1 LIDLKENAM
10 NLVERVKRLLLSPRT
25 EWGVIDAESTTPAA
39 LYTGYVLPLAAIG
52 PIAQVIGYSVFGI
65 SVPFLGTYRVPIGSA
80 ITNAILTYVLTLIA
94 TYLLGLII
102 DGLAPTFGAQRSP
115 IQALK
120 VAVYS
125 STAAWL
131 AGVFA
136 LVPGLRPL
144 QILGLY
150 SLYLLY
156 LGLPMVM
163 KAPRDKAPGYT
174 VVLVLASIVLFMVI
188 GFTAGRFLAVPTAG
202 MTLP

>member
-1 LIDLKENAM
+1 MPM
-10 NLVERVKRLLLSPRT
+10 NLVERVRQLLLSPRT
-25 EWGVIDAESTTPAA
+25 EWAVIDAEPTTPAA
-39 LYTGYVLPLAAIG
+39 LYTGYAMPLAAIG
-52 PIAQVIGYSVFGI
+52 PIAQIIGYSVFGI
-65 SVPFLGTYRVPIGSA
+65 SVPFMGTYRVPIGSA
-80 ITNAILTYVLTLIA
+80 ITNAVVTYILSLIA
-94 TYLLGLII
+94 TYVLGLII

-115 IQALK
+115 IQGLK

-136 LVPGLRPL
+136 LVPGLRIL

-156 LGLPMVM
+156 LGLPVLM
-163 KAPRDKAPGYT
+163 KAPRDKAVGYT
-174 VVLVLASIVLFMVI
+174 VVVVLASIVLFMVI
-188 GFTAGRFLAVPTAG
+188 GFIAGRFLAVPTAG

>member
-1 LIDLKENAM
+1 M

-80 ITNAILTYVLTLIA
+80 ITNAILTYVLALIA

-125 STAAWL
+125 STPAWL

-156 LGLPMVM
+156 LGLPMLM

-174 VVLVLASIVLFMVI
+174 VVVVLASIVLFMVI

>member
-1 LIDLKENAM
+1 M
-10 NLVERVKRLLLSPRT
+10 NLVERVRQLMLSPRS
-25 EWGVIDAESTTPAA
+25 EWEVIDAEPTTPAA
-39 LYTGYVLPLAAIG
+39 LYTGYVMPLAAIG
-52 PIAQVIGYSVFGI
+52 PVAQVIGYSVFGI
-65 SVPFLGTYRVPIGSA
+65 TVPFLGTYRVPIGSA
-80 ITNAILTYVLTLIA
+80 ITAAIVTYILSLIG

-102 DGLAPTFGAQRSP
+102 DGLGPTFGAQRNQ

-136 LVPGLRPL
+136 LVPGLRAL

-150 SLYLLY
+150 SVYLLY
-156 LGLPMVM
+156 LGLPTLM
-163 KAPRDKAPGYT
+163 KAPRDKAMGYT
-174 VVLVLASIVLFMVI
+174 TVVILASIVLFILI
-188 GFTAGRFLAVPTAG
+188 GFIAGRFLTVPTAG

>member
-1 LIDLKENAM
+1 M

-125 STAAWL
+125 STPAWL

-156 LGLPMVM
+156 LGLPMLM

-174 VVLVLASIVLFMVI
+174 VVVVLASIVLFMVI

>member
-1 LIDLKENAM
+1 
-10 NLVERVKRLLLSPRT
+10 
-25 EWGVIDAESTTPAA
+25 VIDAESTTPAA

-52 PIAQVIGYSVFGI
+52 PIAQIIGYSVFGI

-80 ITNAILTYVLTLIA
+80 ITNAILTYVLALIA

-125 STAAWL
+125 STPAWL

-156 LGLPMVM
+156 LGLPMLM

-174 VVLVLASIVLFMVI
+174 VVVVLASIVLFMVI